1 MRPDK
6 PPALLTPPTLPLIFP
21 EIEPGLPLWQK
32 GKRTIAVVCR
42 DIDRSPP
49 LRTWRGRSLA
59 KPRLSMESA

>member
-6 PPALLTPPTLPLIFP
+6 PPALLAPPTLPLIFP
-21 EIEPGLPLWQK
+21 EIEPDLPLWQK

-42 DIDRSPP
+42 GFDHSPP

-59 KPRLSMESA
+59 KPSLSMESA